1 MKKKV
6 LVVIFKVRLPSLILY
21 TQKQPFQCNGSV
33 GVVSLWRSPS
43 PVAETSPEPRSSASS
58 TLKFTPTL
66 IHSFRLDTSISH
78 KRNLNLFFFF
88 FFEKSYDYLPICG
101 EETDLLCREGRY

>member
-6 LVVIFKVRLPSLILY
+6 LVVIFKVRLPSLIFY

-33 GVVSLWRSPS
+33 GVVFLWRSPS
-43 PVAETSPEPRSSASS
+43 LVAETSPEPRSSASS

-78 KRNLNLFFFF
+78 KNNLNFFF
-88 FFEKSYDYLPICG
+88 FFEKSYYYLPICG

>member
-78 KRNLNLFFFF
+78 KRNLNFFFF
-88 FFEKSYDYLPICG
+88 LRRAMITFLFVGKKLIYYAEKAG
-101 EETDLLCREGRY
+101 TK